1 MPPTPDPD
9 APRPVSPIAHL
20 HLTRRGMLSGALASP
35 LLAAACTTLA
45 QGPATSQD
53 PFSEAAILTHLQALD
68 AQPHLRSG
76 SPGDLTILARTQTL
90 LEHAGFT
97 TRQQRVDSPFF
108 EARRSVVRLG
118 DTEIEVFPQHP
129 VITTGPQGLTAP
141 LRLWQDARDTRS
153 LRDAI
158 GVVMLP
164 HRRHSRLLDPAS
176 RGPLDAALA
185 GSPRALILI
194 TQGPSGETL
203 ILNAPADGKP
213 YARIPLCVLGP
224 VPGRA
229 LIDAAREGVSAT
241 LILDGEVGTRPGAN
255 LIATLSR
262 PDPAAPLLVVS
273 TPRTGWTPAV
283 AERGPGYASFLAVAA
298 WAPRALPRH
307 NLLFLSTT
315 AHEYDNA
322 GGLSFLGGPLAP
334 DPARVALWVHFGA
347 GFAGRAHHDLGGG
360 RLLPLPAV
368 EDQRYLMGSDALVP
382 ALRSAFA
389 GQPGLEQPYPASA
402 GAVGELQEIF
412 GHGYSP
418 AFGLF
423 GAHLRHHA
431 MTDRLSM
438 TDPAWIRA
446 AALSARQVAE
456 STLA

>member
-1 MPPTPDPD
+1 
-9 APRPVSPIAHL
+9 
-20 HLTRRGMLSGALASP
+20 MLSGALASP
-35 LLAAACTTLA
+35 LLASACTTLA
-45 QGPATSQD
+45 QGAATPQD

-76 SPGDLTILARTQTL
+76 SLGDLAILVRTQDL
-90 LEHAGFT
+90 LENAGFT
-97 TRQQRVDSPFF
+97 TQQKRVDSPFF

-129 VITTGPQGLTAP
+129 VITTGSQGLTAP
-141 LRLWQDARDTRS
+141 LRLWQDTRDTAA

-164 HRRHSRLLDPAS
+164 HRRHSRLLDPPS

-185 GSPRALILI
+185 GRPRALILI

-203 ILNAPADGKP
+203 ILNAPADSKP

-224 VPGRA
+224 VPGRD
-229 LIDAAREGVSAT
+229 LIAAAREGASAT
-241 LILDGEVGTRPGAN
+241 LILDGETGTRPGAN
-255 LIATLSR
+255 LIATLTR

-273 TPRTGWTPAV
+273 TPRTAWTPAL
-283 AERGPGYASFLAVAA
+283 AERGPGYASFLAFAA

-322 GGLSFLGGPLAP
+322 GGLAFLTGPDAP
-334 DPARVALWVHFGA
+334 DPARLALWVHFGA

-368 EDQRYLMGSDALVP
+368 DDQRYLMGSDALLPV
-382 ALRSAFA
+382 LRKAFA

-412 GHGYSP
+412 SHGYSP

-423 GAHLRHHA
+423 GGHLRHHA

-438 TDPAWIRA
+438 TDPVWIRA
-446 AALSARQVAE
+446 AALSARQVVE
-456 STLA
+456 SALRDSI